1 MKKDLDFVIKR
12 RPQSFRRRK
21 DIKVTETSD
30 PKQMLN
36 KYLCQGIRS
45 VTHESFIDHDTGE
58 TQTVTRRSIEYQT
71 SDDPLDATD
80 VSRLQ
85 FLYTTVDGIQPAK
98 VADERLP
105 PCKLEE
111 FSSRP
116 VIILKVHYWNEDYTY
131 AVRADSFFDAID
143 MVLDYG
149 SLYCDM
155 QDSVYITSIKT
166 LGCPIYGDEDKEELN
181 AEICKEATDKDQLV
195 NPNWYNYYKAVG
207 TINYYDAEMGKQKTD
222 HATVV
227 VLGREAHS
235 VENAVLDFLRSRF
248 DEIVKTCDYN
258 LKVDK
263 ISPIAIDWH
272 VPDSYVQQWYQ
283 AKKKDQE
290 GDRS

>member
-21 DIKVTETSD
+21 DIKVTETTD
-30 PKQMLN
+30 PRQMLN
-36 KYLCQGIRS
+36 KYLCQDIRAEWNEEFTDS
-45 VTHESFIDHDTGE
+45 DTGKK
-58 TQTVTRRSIEYQT
+58 QTVTRHAVQYQ
-71 SDDPLDATD
+71 SSNGPLDATD
-80 VSRLQ
+80 VSKLQ
-85 FLYTTVDGIQPAK
+85 FLYTTVDGMQPAQ

-105 PCKLEE
+105 SCKLED
-111 FSSRP
+111 FSSEP
-116 VIILKVHYWNEDYTY
+116 VIILKAHYHMQDYTY
-131 AVRADSFFDAID
+131 AVRADSFYDAID

-155 QDSVYITSIKT
+155 QGSVYITSIKT

-181 AEICKEATDKDQLV
+181 AEIRKEATEKGKLV

-207 TINYYDAEMGKQKTD
+207 TISYYDAEMGKQKTD

-227 VLGREAHS
+227 VLAREAHGA
-235 VENAVLDFLRSRF
+235 ENVALDYLRSRF
-248 DEIVKTCDYN
+248 DGIVSTCEYN

-272 VPDSYVQQWYQ
+272 VPDSYVQQWYK